1 MEPRAANI
9 SREMSLLKERM
20 LQHQYKSTP
29 QRDEIADWIFR
40 THEHFTV
47 EDLIASFRQQGKK
60 VSQATAYRVIQM
72 MLDLKLIEEHDFG
85 KDYKFYEHTPG
96 HEHHDHIV
104 CIDCGKII
112 EFADPSL
119 ESLKEKITLK
129 NGFRMKEHHLT
140 IYAECTNCPP
150 DKKILTGKNS
160 A

>member
-1 MEPRAANI
+1 MEQRSTNI

-20 LQHQYKSTP
+20 QQNHYKSTP
-29 QRDEIADWIFR
+29 QRDEIAEWIFR

-47 EDLIASFRQQGKK
+47 EALVSNFREHGKK

-72 MLDLKLIEEHDFG
+72 MLELKLIEEHDFG

-112 EFADPSL
+112 EFSDQGL

-140 IYAECTNCPP
+140 IYAECTTCPP
-150 DKKILTGKNS
+150 DKKGFKKKG

>member
-1 MEPRAANI
+1 MEPRPPNI
-9 SREMSLLKERM
+9 TREMSLLKERM
-20 LQHQYKSTP
+20 HQHQYKSTP

-47 EDLIASFRQQGKK
+47 EDLIASFREKGKK

-96 HEHHDHIV
+96 HDHHDHIV

-112 EFADPSL
+112 EFSEPEL
-119 ESLKEKITLK
+119 EALKEKITLK
-129 NGFRMKEHHLT
+129 SGFRMRKHHLT
-140 IYAECTNCPP
+140 IYADCTKCPP
-150 DKKILTGKNS
+150 EKKILTNKKPR
-160 A
+160 